1 MPESYYQSGEHRAER
16 VHQLFTRIAR
26 RYDRLN
32 DLQSFWLHRLWKD
45 RLIKL
50 ANSRPGEA
58 ALDVCCGT
66 GDLAFK
72 LARRGARVVG
82 LDFSDAML
90 QVARRRSVNN
100 SAISWVQGN
109 ASQLPFPNDSFDII
123 TIAYGLRNLANW
135 ESGIG
140 EMLRVAKPK
149 ARLLILEFGKPANP
163 VWRRVYFSYLRLAVP
178 TFGKLFA
185 GDARAY
191 SYILESLEHYPA
203 PKLIADR
210 FAALRCQVKVVN
222 LLGGAMTIHLALKP

>member
-32 DLQSFWLHRLWKD
+32 DLQSFWLHRLWKR

-50 ANSRPGEA
+50 GNSCPGEA

-90 QVARRRSVNN
+90 QVARRRSANN

-109 ASQLPFPNDSFDII
+109 ASQLPFRNDSFDII
-123 TIAYGLRNLANW
+123 TVAYGLRNLANW
-135 ESGIG
+135 ESGVA
-140 EMLRVAKPK
+140 EMLR
-149 ARLLILEFGKPANP
+149 
-163 VWRRVYFSYLRLAVP
+163 
-178 TFGKLFA
+178 
-185 GDARAY
+185 
-191 SYILESLEHYPA
+191 
-203 PKLIADR
+203 
-210 FAALRCQVKVVN
+210 
-222 LLGGAMTIHLALKP
+222 

>member
-32 DLQSFWLHRLWKD
+32 DLQSFWLHRLWK
-45 RLIKL
+45 RQLIKL
-50 ANSRPGEA
+50 ANSCPGEA

-72 LARRGARVVG
+72 LARRGGCVVG

-90 QVARRRSVNN
+90 QVARRRSANE

-149 ARLLILEFGKPANP
+149 ARLLILEFGKPENP

-178 TFGKLFA
+178 SFGKLFA

-210 FAALRCQVKVVN
+210 FAAFGCQVKVVN